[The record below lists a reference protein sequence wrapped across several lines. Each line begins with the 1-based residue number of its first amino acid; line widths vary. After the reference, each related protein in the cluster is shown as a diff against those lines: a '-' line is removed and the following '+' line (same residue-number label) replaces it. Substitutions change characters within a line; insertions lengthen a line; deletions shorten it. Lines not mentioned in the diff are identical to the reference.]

1 MKLKAA
7 AIQMQSHVGDVNYNL
22 ALTEKMVREAASQGA
37 RLIALPEFFTS
48 AITPDDRPYAA
59 VLGASNHAVGLL
71 QKLSRELDIWVGGSL
86 LQEERGEIYNRYTFV
101 EPNQSLHTH
110 DKDLPTM
117 WENAFYVGGRDDGVF
132 QSDLGMVGA
141 AVCWELIREQTIR
154 RMHGRVQLVMTG
166 THWWTVP
173 TNWPCLGPQSLILG
187 GLAQRNARLSL
198 GAPSEF
204 AKRLGVPVLQA
215 SHCGHFSGRF
225 NLIAGLS
232 LSVPYSTHF
241 VGATQIVDAQGK
253 VLVSRHTDQG
263 PGIVYAEIEIPRTP
277 VRQKYRGKGY
287 WVPELPWLMRRYWA
301 QQNWATAPIYAQKG
315 RQLGLAAAKQTT
327 LNQLPEENNHD

>member
-173 TNWPCLGPQSLILG
+173 TC
-187 GLAQRNARLSL
+187 
-198 GAPSEF
+198 
-204 AKRLGVPVLQA
+204 
-215 SHCGHFSGRF
+215 
-225 NLIAGLS
+225 
-232 LSVPYSTHF
+232 
-241 VGATQIVDAQGK
+241 
-253 VLVSRHTDQG
+253 
-263 PGIVYAEIEIPRTP
+263 
-277 VRQKYRGKGY
+277 
-287 WVPELPWLMRRYWA
+287 
-301 QQNWATAPIYAQKG
+301 
-315 RQLGLAAAKQTT
+315 
-327 LNQLPEENNHD
+327 